1 MTKEFLF
8 KKKYIKWHKWGL
20 LTICLILAMS
30 AAIFFA
36 IKQTGFLHKTEQ
48 DFSYNADAPVVSKE
62 LPSLTIFHVGSRA
75 VGGTAGGSGLTEYAT
90 SEHSNTNPW
99 TESSKLSTLPVFRNP
114 LEYDEHVEVTNA
126 DYDTMKAYLLHAARS
141 LGLNT
146 RRLEIE
152 DMGHGFLQAKA
163 KDLSINVHPNLTIS
177 ILPHYK
183 SEMPAGIPLPKKY
196 NLSPKA
202 SYEDNQKTAAYLR
215 KKYRKLINMKKSK
228 VKIDN
233 FDFRNNNVIWFYEA
247 DGNLTEQIINYNFNN
262 IRFSGYENGNIG
274 GIRIYQYDLSQKI
287 GDYPAIS
294 LEEAKKLLVDGYYYG
309 GNAPNYWSGPGDIP
323 KSFFPGLEYV
333 QKVELLYLP
342 SHSHNIYIPFYAFY
356 VDSCYYVPAIEP
368 RYITNMPVVGEF
380 PEVE

>member
-1 MTKEFLF
+1 MNTMKPS
-8 KKKYIKWHKWGL
+8 
-20 LTICLILAMS
+20 TI
-30 AAIFFA
+30 
-36 IKQTGFLHKTEQ
+36 
-48 DFSYNADAPVVSKE
+48 
-62 LPSLTIFHVGSRA
+62 SLTAKTKYCCAAGAVILIALAAAGLFVGKYPLSLDKLLSGDDMQWRVFLTLRLSRTV
-75 VGGTAGGSGLTEYAT
+75 VGVIGGFALGVAGFVYQT
-90 SEHSNTNPW
+90 
-99 TESSKLSTLPVFRNP
+99 VFRNP

-126 DYDTMKAYLLHAARS
+126 DYDTMKAHLLHAARS

-262 IRFSGYENGNIG
+262 IRFHGNENGNLG

-287 GDYPAIS
+287 GDYPVIS

-309 GNAPNYWSGPGDIP
+309 GNGCYRKRNYGRKLYEFLRNWYSATTVQLG
-323 KSFFPGLEYV
+323 KSFTDSTEKSCQGSTYG
-333 QKVELLYLP
+333 
-342 SHSHNIYIPFYAFY
+342 IY
-356 VDSCYYVPAIEP
+356 P
-368 RYITNMPVVGEF
+368 RDPYRSYNLF
-380 PEVE
+380 F